1 MVLAVYEELADAL
14 KARNIPYGGS
24 GPVEKIPELWPL
36 LEHFWTPEEAEIAAK
51 MPLEAISAE
60 DLAQE
65 ISADVQV
72 VQRHLIQ
79 MMRKGLVS
87 PAGYL
92 GGIAHDPTSE
102 VPKYVLMTTMPGSF
116 EHELT
121 EGKFDDSS
129 YELARVYSDY
139 FTAIARLREEG
150 NPAPVARV
158 PLSRVMCDE
167 NVLPTTGK
175 IESWDIYSNYVNE
188 MGMLSVARAC
198 YCRHMADLK
207 GYPTSKPKQF
217 CFGFGQAP
225 VTEEL
230 KNAIRAV
237 GIRRL
242 VSKEEMF
249 RAIDAAHEAGLV
261 SIVTN
266 CQDAIA
272 YM

>member
-1 MVLAVYEELADAL
+1 MVLPVYEELADAL

-60 DLAQE
+60 DLARG

-72 VQRHLIQ
+72 VQRHLIS

-92 GGIAHDPTSE
+92 GGIAHDPSSK

-121 EGKFDDSS
+121 EGRFDESS

-139 FTAIARLREEG
+139 FTAIARMREEG
-150 NPAPVARV
+150 NPAPVAMV

-167 NVLPTTGK
+167 RVLPATGK
-175 IESWDIYSNYVNE
+175 IESWDRYSKYVNE
-188 MGMLSVARAC
+188 MGMLSVAGAC

-207 GYPTSKPKQF
+207 GYPSSQPKQF

-225 VTEEL
+225 VSEQL
-230 KNAIRAV
+230 KSAIRAV
-237 GIRRL
+237 GSRRL
-242 VSKEEMF
+242 VSEEEMF